1 MPIAYRPVGRRD
13 EMIMRTIV
21 AVFLLCLS
29 ACLPAIADQGVAEMP
44 QLQQL
49 NRASQQ
55 QLRDIQGNAGVPEK
69 AWPPN
74 PQAPSESLNRR
85 QLTEQQRLQETQ
97 RRTLMMEKQRART
110 APAGRSERLNA
121 IDRQS
126 RFRLQQ
132 QNQLNRFR
140 VEQGAARNR

>member
-1 MPIAYRPVGRRD
+1 MRFIIA
-13 EMIMRTIV
+13 I
-21 AVFLLCLS
+21 FCLCLL
-29 ACLPAIADQGVAEMP
+29 AGLPAHSEQGVAEMP
-44 QLQQL
+44 QLHQL
-49 NRASQQ
+49 NRGSQQ

-74 PQAPSESLNRR
+74 PQAQSESLNRR
-85 QLTEQQRLQETQ
+85 QLSEQQRMQETQ
-97 RRTLMMEKQRART
+97 RRTLIMEKQRARA

-140 VEQGAARNR
+140 IEQGAARTR